1 MGGALAIGSQKVMVS
16 GVRYVVSGAE
26 ILKEVSFAVRAG
38 EVVSVV
44 GPSGAGKSTLLRTIN
59 RLVEPTAGEVFL
71 DGTPTSLMN
80 PLELRR
86 RVGMVFQMPALF
98 GEAVEDAVLY
108 GARLAGKSAD
118 VSRLL
123 EVVGL
128 EPALAERDPQSLSVG
143 QQQRVSIARSLALEP
158 EVLLMDEPTSALD
171 GAARRRIED
180 LVRDLNERLG
190 LTIVVVS
197 HALDQVERIADRVV
211 LLVDGQL
218 DGEWGKE
225 EFFAGK
231 VGERARRFV
240 EGEL

>member
-1 MGGALAIGSQKVMVS
+1 MV
-16 GVRYVVSGAE
+16 GGAE
-26 ILKEVSFAVRAG
+26 ILKGVSFAVRAG

-44 GPSGAGKSTLLRTIN
+44 GPSGAGKSTLLRAIN
-59 RLVEPTAGEVFL
+59 RLVEPTSGEVFL
-71 DGTPTSLMN
+71 DGTPTSRMN

-86 RVGMVFQMPALF
+86 RVGMVFQLPALF
-98 GEAVEDAVLY
+98 GETVEDAVLY
-108 GARLAGKSAD
+108 GARLAGNSAD

-128 EPALAERDPQSLSVG
+128 DDPALNEREPQSLSVG
-143 QQQRVSIARSLALEP
+143 QQQRVCIARSLALEP

-171 GAARRRIED
+171 GAARRRIEE
-180 LVRDLNERLG
+180 LIRDLNDRLG

-211 LLVDGQL
+211 LLVDGRL